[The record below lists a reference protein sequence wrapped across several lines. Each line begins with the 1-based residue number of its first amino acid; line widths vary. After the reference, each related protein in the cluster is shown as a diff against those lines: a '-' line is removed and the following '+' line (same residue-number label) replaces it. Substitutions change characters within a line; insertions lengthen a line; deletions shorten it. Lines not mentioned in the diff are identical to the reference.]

1 MTQRQAL
8 GLAFALV
15 VSGCGRGRDYVAASC
30 PGFAATPFV
39 AHELTAANGTFRD
52 HCDDAGNLVEY
63 SCANVCTG
71 TDSHG
76 ECITA
81 YNASD
86 QAVESRVDCGG
97 TCADAV
103 CVSRCPAAG
112 TQVVV
117 TQVNA
122 DRSMIWESTSSGQRW
137 TCIENT
143 CTYPPAMGATIT
155 LDGPLTANDL
165 CAPGRPDVLRFTPQC
180 LGNCN
185 WCAYACSAL

>member
-1 MTQRQAL
+1 M
-8 GLAFALV
+8 
-15 VSGCGRGRDYVAASC
+15 AASC
-30 PGFAATPFV
+30 PGFSATPFV

-63 SCANVCTG
+63 SCASLCTG

-103 CVSRCPAAG
+103 CESRCPAAG
-112 TQVVV
+112 MQVVV

-122 DRSMIWESTSSGQRW
+122 DRSMIWESKSSGQRW

-143 CTYPPAMGATIT
+143 CTYPPALGETIT
-155 LDGPLTANDL
+155 LEGPLAPSDL
-165 CAPGRPDVLRFTPQC
+165 CAPGRPDVIRFTPRCPGGCQ
-180 LGNCN
+180 